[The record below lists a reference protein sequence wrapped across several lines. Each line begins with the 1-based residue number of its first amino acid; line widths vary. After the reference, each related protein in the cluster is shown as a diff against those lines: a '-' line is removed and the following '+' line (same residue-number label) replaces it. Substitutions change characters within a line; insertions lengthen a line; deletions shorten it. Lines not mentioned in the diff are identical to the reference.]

1 MAYELHL
8 DQFSNNQ
15 LLLYGSPEH
24 QGGTS
29 SSGISVLGC
38 KPLLVRNTCT
48 LLQSKQLKG
57 LSLLPL
63 QFGLPASKH
72 ISLNRGCPCPR
83 AGALWGLSMIPEP
96 SVCSLEGKGWYLL
109 SPSPPHS
116 VLFKYLVEDDDLLSI
131 EVCAYVCLLET
142 QGKNHK
148 HCDSH
153 CY

>member
-1 MAYELHL
+1 MNCIWINSVTTSYFFMAPP
-8 DQFSNNQ
+8 SI
-15 LLLYGSPEH
+15 
-24 QGGTS
+24 GGHKFLWHFCAWMQTTACS
-29 SSGISVLGC
+29 
-38 KPLLVRNTCT
+38 KYMHR

-116 VLFKYLVEDDDLLSI
+116 VLFKYLVEDDDILSI